1 MPIALPSLAGL
12 LRRKIGKIL
21 RDKMKFPVEFEHA
34 VSKMR
39 DFENVFGNSP
49 EVGSNLQPSITFLL
63 HLPLAQYP
71 DRFSVDLI
79 RDLNSLLYFANL

>member
-1 MPIALPSLAGL
+1 MPVALSLAGL

-21 RDKMKFPVEFEHA
+21 LDKMKFPVEFEHA
-34 VSKMR
+34 VSKTR

-49 EVGSNLQPSITFLL
+49 KVGSNLQPSINFLR

-71 DRFSVDLI
+71 DHFSVDFV
-79 RDLNSLLYFANL
+79 RDLNSLSYFANL